1 MPDSKN
7 TSVVSATYNSP
18 ANESFTATSNITTT
32 TPIPSAA
39 LSLEDKTKFLQDL
52 RASVA
57 AVQDQVNKE
66 LTQRMDEDKAREVAA
81 GATVDEA
88 KEEENYGEE
97 VVDEDDA

>member
-18 ANESFTATSNITTT
+18 ANEPFTAASNITTS

-57 AVQDQVNKE
+57 TVQEQVNKE
-66 LTQRMDEDKAREVAA
+66 LTRRMDEDKAREVAA
-81 GATVDEA
+81 GAASVDEA
-88 KEEENYGEE
+88 KEEQNYGEE
-97 VVDEDDA
+97 VVDEDD